1 MRKLLKNSNASAIP
15 IILYFLAIFVCG
27 ALYTL
32 FFIEV
37 GYPTF
42 DSYIPASDSKLLIM
56 TGLYSIPLIVLV
68 VGLVALIKAGLKKS
82 EVYVQ

>member
-56 TGLYSIPLIVLV
+56 TGLYSIPLIVMI
-68 VGLVALIKAGLKKS
+68 VGIVALIKAGLKKS
-82 EVYVQ
+82 EVIIQ